1 MVEARKRVIQ
11 AAVVVEGA
19 IGAPDL
25 VNERL
30 ADAELERVHGIR
42 GIVVE
47 VIHLRRKRE
56 EKREK
61 RECELR
67 VK

>member
-1 MVEARKRVIQ
+1 LVEARKRVIQ

-56 EKREK
+56 KR
-61 RECELR
+61 RERRESELR
-67 VK
+67 VN